1 MPISPR
7 APEIGLPAFADS
19 SRESCL
25 VLLLDERGKA
35 AKQPG
40 PVCRG
45 DGTPRREGG
54 SRSGD
59 GGVGFVDP
67 GLLELRDR
75 LLGGGIDDREG
86 HGVIQ
91 HDPGTRGVA
100 LAVRG
105 LRPHPI
111 EGAEYRL
118 RGRCHP

>member
-35 AKQPG
+35 AEQPG
-40 PVCRG
+40 AVCRG

-59 GGVGFVDP
+59 GGVGLVDP

-86 HGVIQ
+86 HAVIQ
-91 HDPGTRGVA
+91 HDPGAGCGA
-100 LAVRG
+100 GVRG
-105 LRPHPI
+105 W
-111 EGAEYRL
+111 RL
-118 RGRCHP
+118 TRSREPSAACEADVTV